1 MSVIEQRL
9 SSLGDALIDA
19 AAVDLARRDEAR
31 RRARMGAR
39 SDRDE
44 RSRRSTRPRFGTRAK
59 LAMAAVAAALAV
71 PTAAIAT
78 GVLSTSEEVA
88 DGLPNGAALLVGTD
102 PHCAPVRERI
112 EYECVLS
119 SPPKEMSLR
128 DGYERA
134 IGEWLGE
141 PGEWMGV
148 VEVTVDSDHDVNGG
162 CRSRNVD
169 GTLWRCY
176 LGKAAVRHKIIGG
189 QFLGDHLPGP
199 LQE

>member
-1 MSVIEQRL
+1 VSAGNARL
-9 SSLGDALIDA
+9 ELLGDALIEA
-19 AAVDLARRDEAR
+19 AAADLRRRDEPRPRPR
-31 RRARMGAR
+31 RRF
-39 SDRDE
+39 
-44 RSRRSTRPRFGTRAK
+44 STRARI
-59 LAMAAVAAALAV
+59 AVALVALALAV

-78 GVLSTSEEVA
+78 GVLDTSEEVA
-88 DGLPNGAALLVGTD
+88 DGLPNGAALLVGTE
-102 PHCAPVRERI
+102 PHCAPLREGI

-119 SPPKEMSLR
+119 SPPQEMSVR

-148 VEVTVDSDHDVNGG
+148 VEATVDPDKHVNGG

-176 LGKAAVRHKIIGG
+176 LGEEAVRQKIIG
-189 QFLGDHLPGP
+189 QRFLGDYMPEP